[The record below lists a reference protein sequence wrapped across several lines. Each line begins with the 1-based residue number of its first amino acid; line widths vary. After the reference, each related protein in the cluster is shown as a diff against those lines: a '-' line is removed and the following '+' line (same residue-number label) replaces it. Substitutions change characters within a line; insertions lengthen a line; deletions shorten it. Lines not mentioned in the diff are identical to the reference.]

1 MMGPLR
7 QSPVWEIL
15 LVIEG
20 TGPAAI
26 EARPGPRRLGAL
38 QGWGERTFES
48 LRDRNLRILWIGTLL
63 NFAGITMNQTAQSV
77 VAFNLTGNSRAV
89 GTVMLGMGL
98 AMLFIAPIAGAMADR
113 VSKRR
118 MLVLCQAVAA
128 ASFLFVGF
136 AISADFISIPILA
149 ASAFVS
155 GTMFAMIRSVRNAYI
170 GEVATPAQR
179 GNAVAVQQLA
189 MTVMQVSGPFLAGV
203 LIGWSAFGSAGTYA
217 AMGAFFAVS
226 IITMLQLPRTSAPKR
241 ASDAPNIIQDMWSG
255 MRYGWTHAEIRWV
268 LGGFVLLTVVG
279 NPYITLL
286 PGYVK
291 RELGESTSNLG
302 LLLGISAVGGFL
314 VSIVAASMADS
325 RRAPH
330 LLAACNLTFGASLI
344 GLGLAPNLGSAAVVM
359 LFLGAGTS
367 GFQVLNLAVALRA
380 ADVAFMGRVAA
391 LTMMAMSLS
400 SIVALPVGILADH
413 FGDRPVLTIMGV
425 AVLVASVVLALWRRA
440 SDQQIAAAR

>member
-1 MMGPLR
+1 MVL
-7 QSPVWEIL
+7 
-15 LVIEG
+15 EG
-20 TGPAAI
+20 TGPAAG
-26 EARPGPRRLGAL
+26 EARAGDRVHGAAE
-38 QGWGERTFES
+38 GWFRRTFDS
-48 LRDRNLRILWIGTLL
+48 LRERNLRILWIGTLL
-63 NFAGITMNQTAQSV
+63 NFVGVTMNQTAQGV
-77 VAFNLTGNSRAV
+77 VAFDLTGNSRAV

-98 AMLFIAPIAGAMADR
+98 AMLLIAPIGGALADR

-118 MLVLCQAVAA
+118 MLITCQAIGAA
-128 ASFLFVGF
+128 TFVFVGF

-170 GEVATPAQR
+170 GEIATPAQR

-189 MTVMQVSGPFLAGV
+189 MTVMQVTGPFLAGI
-203 LIGWSAFGSAGTYA
+203 LIGWSAFGSAGTYTM
-217 AMGAFFAVS
+217 MGAFFAIA
-226 IITMLQLPRTSAPKR
+226 IITMLQLPATSAPKR
-241 ASDAPNIIQDMWSG
+241 AFDAPNILQDTWSG
-255 MRYGWTHAEIRWV
+255 MRYGWQNAEIRWV
-268 LGGFVLLTVVG
+268 LGGFLLLTVVG

-291 RELGESTSNLG
+291 RELGETTSNLG

-314 VSIVAASMADS
+314 VSLVAASMADS
-325 RRAPH
+325 ARAPR

-380 ADVAFMGRVAA
+380 ADVAYMGRVAS

-400 SIVALPVGILADH
+400 SIVALPVGILADR
-413 FGDRPVLTIMGV
+413 FGDRPILTVMGF
-425 AVLVASVVLALWRRA
+425 AVLIVSVVLALWRRA
-440 SDQQIAAAR
+440 SDGQIAAAAG